1 MTIWVNI
8 CLVNNLH
15 SSFPINVYL
24 SAKIHLSPAQIVG
37 VEARPVTLKTI
48 FAISE
53 WPMCLKMCPTPTS
66 SWAPEMFS
74 KKYKASAMQLAH
86 ISAMVSDNCSLKG
99 SGFWIRRH
107 LSCWSCSG
115 ESMGLRWL
123 NSEPNLA
130 TRHVWAQ
137 ESSLFPSLYFLTWQ
151 MILWALSFLTQFK
164 TPVPIWFYNQTG

>member
-1 MTIWVNI
+1 M
-8 CLVNNLH
+8 NNLH

-37 VEARPVTLKTI
+37 AEARPVTPKTI
-48 FAISE
+48 FAVPE
-53 WPMCLKMCPTPTS
+53 WPVCLKMCPMPTS
-66 SWAPEMFS
+66 SGAPEMFS
-74 KKYKASAMQLAH
+74 KEYKAYAMQLAH
-86 ISAMVSDNCSLKG
+86 ISPMVSDNCSLKG

-115 ESMGLRWL
+115 ESMGLRRL

-130 TRHVWAQ
+130 TRHVSAW

-151 MILWALSFLTQFK
+151 MILWALSFLTQFR